1 MCSAK
6 INFWAWP
13 MPFKKCQ
20 CKRNGRACRLISE
33 VRFRSCTNKCQRNLK
48 CLAVQKMTG
57 WCHVKTGTKEN
68 KLKKVSLEMGRVL
81 TKKDQEKMPPK

>member
-1 MCSAK
+1 MCSVK

-20 CKRNGRACRLISE
+20 CKRDSKACRLISE
-33 VRFRSCTNKCQRNLK
+33 IQDRSWTNICQRNLK

-57 WCHVKTGTKEN
+57 WYHVKTSIKEN
-68 KLKKVSLEMGRVL
+68 KLKKVSLEMERVL
-81 TKKDQEKMPPK
+81 TKKDQGKMPLK